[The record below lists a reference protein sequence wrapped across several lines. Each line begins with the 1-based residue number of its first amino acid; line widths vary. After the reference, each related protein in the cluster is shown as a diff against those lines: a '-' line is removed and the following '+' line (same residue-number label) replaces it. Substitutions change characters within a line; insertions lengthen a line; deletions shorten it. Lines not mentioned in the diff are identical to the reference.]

1 MNRILLG
8 MFMLCALWSK
18 AQVKYQFSS
27 PPETGKEFEV
37 SFKIPIK
44 GLSGMARLQQ
54 DFPKGFE
61 VSEAGQEGA
70 ILTFANATLQL
81 LWIQLPALDSLPVRY
96 TVKALN
102 GYGGKAEIPGQFQ
115 FLRDNKREVMKI
127 NPMVVQVS
135 GEAVKRF
142 TPVKKEAEPTASTQA
157 TATRTVDKPR
167 ETPKSSATATGHEK
181 PKAGDNKPAE
191 LSTKKDAPKT
201 NNDTGVKP
209 PNASN
214 PAKPEAK
221 LASPSKKS
229 VKSDKV
235 SFRIQIAAAQDKA
248 NMAELARKFN
258 IDAAKIR
265 EEEHSGMF
273 KYTVGEFSTLP
284 DARKELNANPAMKS
298 GAFVAGYQNGQRID
312 LEEAIRLSKTP

>member
-1 MNRILLG
+1 MDSILLG
-8 MFMLCALWSK
+8 LLMLCSVWGQ

-27 PPETGKEFEV
+27 APETGKEFEV

-70 ILTFANATLQL
+70 ILTFANSTLQL
-81 LWIQLPALDSLPVRY
+81 LWIQLPAVDSLPVRY
-96 TVKALN
+96 TVKALQ
-102 GYGGKAEIPGQFQ
+102 GYGGKAEVQGSFQ

-142 TPVKKEAEPTASTQA
+142 TPVKRESEPTASTQA
-157 TATRTVDKPR
+157 ALAKPI
-167 ETPKSSATATGHEK
+167 EK
-181 PKAGDNKPAE
+181 PKESPKPITASATLAKPKE
-191 LSTKKDAPKT
+191 SEASSTFSGAKKET
-201 NNDTGVKP
+201 VKGNVEADKKP
-209 PNASN
+209 IASSN
-214 PAKPEAK
+214 PTPAAAKEA
-221 LASPSKKS
+221 APAKKS
-229 VKSDKV
+229 VKADKV

-248 NMAELARKFN
+248 NVADLAKKFN
-258 IDAAKIR
+258 IDAGKIR

-273 KYTVGEFSTLP
+273 KYTVGEFSSLP

-312 LEEAIRLSKTP
+312 LEDAIRLSKAQ